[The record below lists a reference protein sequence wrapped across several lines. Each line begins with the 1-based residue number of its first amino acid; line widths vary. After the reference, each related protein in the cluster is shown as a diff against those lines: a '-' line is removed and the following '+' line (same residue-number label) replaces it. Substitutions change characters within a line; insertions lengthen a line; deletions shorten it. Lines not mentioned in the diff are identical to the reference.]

1 VDWKRAIAVNQEAL
15 SRIVAG
21 FVALLA
27 AFEGEL
33 RLPLGVYRAV
43 ALGLFK
49 SETALRRLIVIA
61 ARGLTVTLKPQR
73 PMPAGLVIQPK
84 GETSRP
90 MAFQLFDARVSYN
103 WVEEPS
109 HITGPRIR
117 MVDMPDPRSQFLALF
132 KRPVGGLSSEA
143 ATLHLRR
150 RLDATLRALGNIP
163 KEAQRMARWK
173 ARRLAMDNAKFVSP
187 MRPGPPPGR
196 DKHSKAEID
205 LILRE
210 CHALAFQAQQVDT
223 S

>member
-1 VDWKRAIAVNQEAL
+1 VDWERAVSVNREAL

-21 FVALLA
+21 FAALLA
-27 AFEGEL
+27 AFHGEL

-61 ARGLTVTLKPQR
+61 ARGLTVALKPSR
-73 PMPAGLVIQPK
+73 PMPEGLGIRSHGQ
-84 GETSRP
+84 TSRP
-90 MAFQLFDARVSYN
+90 MAFPLFDARVPYS

-109 HITGPRIR
+109 RITGPRIR
-117 MVDMPDPRSQFLALF
+117 MVDVPDPRSQFLALF
-132 KRPVGGLSSEA
+132 KRPHGGLSSEA
-143 ATLHLRR
+143 ATLTLRR

-163 KEAQRMARWK
+163 REAIRMAKWQ
-173 ARRLAMDNAKFVSP
+173 ARRLAMDNPKFTSP
-187 MRPGPPPGR
+187 IRPGPPPGR
-196 DKHSKAEID
+196 DKHSKADID

-210 CHALAFQAQQVDT
+210 CHALAFQAQRADT